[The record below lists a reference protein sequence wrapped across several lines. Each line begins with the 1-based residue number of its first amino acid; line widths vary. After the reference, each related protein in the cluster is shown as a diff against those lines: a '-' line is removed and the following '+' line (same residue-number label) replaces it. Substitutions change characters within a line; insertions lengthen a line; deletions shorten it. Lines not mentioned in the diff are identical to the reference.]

1 MKQKISVTIPVFNE
15 EKNLYTLYQRLIQV
29 LVSIDHEFEII
40 FVNDGSS
47 DNSKSTLNQIAEEN
61 PCVKVIHFTRNFGQ
75 TAAMMAGFD
84 HADGEII
91 VPMDADLQNDPE
103 DIPLLLAKLDEG
115 YDLCSGWR
123 KKRNDKMLRKK
134 IVSRIA
140 NKLISKISR
149 VNLKDYGCTLKAY
162 RKSVIKGVKLYGEM
176 HRFIPIYASWEGA
189 KISEIPVRHHPRVH
203 GKSSY
208 GLERT
213 YKVLLDLIVIVF
225 LDNWV
230 YKPIYLFGGFGL
242 FNFFIAILAF
252 SYATYL
258 KFYKGIDYILTPL
271 PLLTTMTVI
280 TGIMCILMGLLAEMI
295 MRTYCEAQKKKAYL
309 IRETRNIGKS

>member
-258 KFYKGIDYILTPL
+258 KFSKGIDYILTPL

>member
-1 MKQKISVTIPVFNE
+1 
-15 EKNLYTLYQRLIQV
+15 
-29 LVSIDHEFEII
+29 
-40 FVNDGSS
+40 
-47 DNSKSTLNQIAEEN
+47 
-61 PCVKVIHFTRNFGQ
+61 
-75 TAAMMAGFD
+75 
-84 HADGEII
+84 
-91 VPMDADLQNDPE
+91 MDADLQNDPE

-258 KFYKGIDYILTPL
+258 KFSKGIDYILTPL